1 MNSSEAKKL
10 CLSLMNAQTGN
21 EVVNLIKNVNL
32 WDDPKL
38 WREYGDDSMSWTIIG
53 NQGSADFSL
62 NEKIVNGLDAVLMN
76 KCWES
81 GINPKTQYKQAPQ
94 SIDEAVKEYFKDMD
108 TRSIAERSMWV
119 SLSGPKKAHPN
130 VCIADLGEGQTPE
143 RMPDTILSLAKG
155 NKEGINFVQGNWNT
169 GGSGALKH
177 CGRDT
182 LGDDGEPLELSFILS
197 KRNPKIIQLF
207 PEQKTEHSDK
217 WSFTVVKRNY
227 DPHTGKS
234 HAMCLAPIN
243 SDIKPKKGDLLRF
256 ESETMPTIP
265 EKTIQCSKSAKF
277 GTLVKLFEYDCHKGI
292 ALLLG
297 ESLYTK
303 LNLLLPKAFIP
314 YMFHECRKEKSFN
327 TYIEGFSKY
336 VSRLHE
342 KDNSKYLEDKPIKS
356 FITVDGKTLS
366 YEVFIFKKDVSKE
379 QYKSKFGLA
388 WTINGHA
395 HALIPDQLFKS
406 DFGDLHKSMFVVLEC
421 DAITGKQRENVFPT
435 SRDRVN
441 QDNPLVIKI
450 KKELRT
456 QLLENNKIK
465 EIEARRNDED
475 AAKQPEIPSA
485 LKKEVQ
491 QILSENEIIDLL
503 QFGNIFK
510 QKTEVKKEKF
520 LVREGKK
527 FPSYFLFEQSKKTEL
542 KDQHVHIGKNYSY
555 KLSTDVVD
563 DYLTRD
569 NDRGLF
575 KLVWENKEND
585 DVVLVS
591 GGPDI
596 INGVCKFR
604 IEIPNEFEVGE
615 NKILKIIISNKKN
628 QEDFVLR
635 IFCTILEKQSQ
646 NTIKNRSI
654 SKSSKNKKIKDILRD
669 DIRTSSQGEIENKEA
684 TTDLVI
690 PQWVNAEDWKKIKET
705 DPNEYSVLFLT
716 KNRDPKSPEGK
727 IVYNYKA
734 YLYEENIFLLKER
747 SKEKPNYTWN
757 MIKQKWWMYYF
768 WQVNGSL
775 VQYRIDKS
783 KNRTPY
789 TNNENGEK
797 VDIDEVKVIELVANS
812 LAMCVF
818 LQQRN
823 LVANKVGTERNVTT
837 YDENEQF

>member
-1 MNSSEAKKL
+1 MNSDESKKL
-10 CLSLMNAQTGN
+10 CLSLMKAQTGK
-21 EVVNLIKNVNL
+21 EVVNLIKNANL

-108 TRSIAERSMWV
+108 TRSIAEKSMWV
-119 SLSGPKKAHPN
+119 SLSGQKKAHPN

-182 LGDDGEPLELSFILS
+182 LGDDNEPLELSLILS
-197 KRNPKIIQLF
+197 KRNPKIIHLF
-207 PEQKTEHSDK
+207 PDQKTEHSDK
-217 WSFTVVKRNY
+217 WSFTVVKRNFN
-227 DPHTGKS
+227 PQTGKS

-265 EKTIQCSKSAKF
+265 DKTIQCSKSAKF

-297 ESLYTK
+297 ESLFTK

-314 YMFHECRKEKSFN
+314 YMFHECRKDKSFN
-327 TYIEGFSKY
+327 NPIEGFSKY
-336 VSRLHE
+336 ITRLHE
-342 KDNSKYLEDKPIKS
+342 KDNSKYLEDKPIKG

-366 YEVFIFKKDVSKE
+366 FEVFIFKKDLSKE

-388 WTINGHA
+388 WTINGHS
-395 HALIPDQLFKS
+395 HALIGDQLFKG

-441 QDNPLVIKI
+441 MDNPLVIKI
-450 KKELRT
+450 KKELRA
-456 QLLENNKIK
+456 QLLENSKIK
-465 EIEARRNDED
+465 EIEARRNDEE
-475 AAKQPEIPSA
+475 AAKEPEISNA
-485 LKKEVQ
+485 LKREVQ
-491 QILSENEIIDLL
+491 QILNENEIIDLL
-503 QFGNIFK
+503 QFGKIFK
-510 QKTEVKKEKF
+510 QKTEVKKEKI
-520 LVREGKK
+520 LIKEGKK
-527 FPSYFLFEQSKKTEL
+527 FPTFFYFEQNKKTEL
-542 KDQHVHIGKNYSY
+542 KDQHVQIGKNYTY
-555 KLSTDVVD
+555 KLTTDVVD

-569 NDRGLF
+569 DNKGYF
-575 KLVWENKEND
+575 KLVWENKDND
-585 DVVLVS
+585 EVVQVS

-596 INGVCKFR
+596 INGICKFR
-604 IEIPNEFEVGE
+604 LEIPNNFNIGE
-615 NKILKIIISNKKN
+615 NKILKIIISNQKEK
-628 QEDFVLR
+628 EDFVLR
-635 IFCTILEKQSQ
+635 VFCTILEKQSQ
-646 NTIKNRSI
+646 FREKKRKISRTSKKNQIKNV
-654 SKSSKNKKIKDILRD
+654 LRD
-669 DIRTSSQGEIENKEA
+669 DIRTSSQGEIESKET

-690 PQWVNAEDWKKIKET
+690 PIWVNAEKWKEISDTE
-705 DPNEYSVLFLT
+705 PNEYSVLFLK

-727 IVYNYKA
+727 VIYNYKA
-734 YLYEENIFLLKER
+734 YLYEENIFLLKEKT
-747 SKEKPNYTWN
+747 KERPNYTWL
-757 MIKQKWWMYYF
+757 MIKAKWWMYYF

-783 KNRTPY
+783 KNRVQHIQ
-789 TNNENGEK
+789 NENEDK
-797 VDIDEVKVIELVANS
+797 IEIDEVKIIEITAHS

-818 LQQRN
+818 LQQRSLIN
-823 LVANKVGTERNVTT
+823 RSSTERTVTN
-837 YDENEQF
+837 YEENEQF